1 MHTLPLCS
9 QTLFE
14 SIILGIMMSVTLFEE
29 TLLVLFSMSTTIS
42 SGTYMQSKTKLVQGW
57 LLTDTGETNHDRL
70 CKIALHRFTST
81 QTAAA
86 PMSIICLKPPPE
98 KSTRDAVYI
107 DAFNSTPKCGNAAP
121 N

>member
-42 SGTYMQSKTKLVQGW
+42 SGTYMQSKTKLVQG
-57 LLTDTGETNHDRL
+57 
-70 CKIALHRFTST
+70 
-81 QTAAA
+81 
-86 PMSIICLKPPPE
+86 
-98 KSTRDAVYI
+98 
-107 DAFNSTPKCGNAAP
+107 
-121 N
+121 